1 MVSSMIV
8 IVSLLLIFLGCVFL
22 VLSYLITQLTKRKK
36 NSLHLP
42 NGDVTYAD
50 LHKPAKPLFSINH
63 RLSGKPDYI
72 IHHDELLIPVEYK
85 SGRYTH
91 PAAHHILQLAAYCQ
105 LIEDVEDQCVP
116 FGWIV
121 YPTGRFK
128 IPFNAQLRL
137 ELQHTIDE
145 IREKIHNSR
154 PERSHNFVRRCQNCS
169 YNAVCSGKM
178 D

>member
-1 MVSSMIV
+1 MK
-8 IVSLLLIFLGCVFL
+8 
-22 VLSYLITQLTKRKK
+22 QNK

-50 LHKPAKPLFSINH
+50 LHKPAKPLFSIIH

-72 IHHDELLIPVEYK
+72 LNHDDMLIPVEYK

-91 PAAHHILQLAAYCQ
+91 PASHHILQLAAYCQ
-105 LIEDVEDQCVP
+105 LIEDVEDHYVP

-137 ELQHTIDE
+137 QLQHTMDE
-145 IREKIHNSR
+145 IREQINNIP
-154 PERSHNFVRRCQNCS
+154 PERPHNFARRCRTCS
-169 YNAVCSGKM
+169 YNAVCPGKIE
-178 D
+178 

>member
-1 MVSSMIV
+1 MIF
-8 IVSLLLIFLGCVFL
+8 IVSLLLLILGSVFL
-22 VLSYLITQLTKRKK
+22 FVSYLITQQIKRNK

-42 NGDVTYAD
+42 NGEVTYAD
-50 LHKPAKPLFSINH
+50 LHKPAKPLFSMNY

-72 IHHDELLIPVEYK
+72 LHHDDTLIPVEYK
-85 SGRYTH
+85 SGRYTY
-91 PAAHHILQLAAYCQ
+91 PADYHILQLAAYCQ

-137 ELQHTIDE
+137 QLQQTMDE
-145 IREKIHNSR
+145 IREKNNNSP
-154 PERSHNFVRRCQNCS
+154 PERPHNFTRRCKNCS
-169 YNAVCSGKM
+169 YNAVCPGKIE
-178 D
+178 

>member
-1 MVSSMIV
+1 MIF
-8 IVSLLLIFLGCVFL
+8 IVSLLLIILGGVFL
-22 VLSYLITQLTKRKK
+22 FVSYLITQQMKRNK

-72 IHHDELLIPVEYK
+72 LFHDDVLIPVEYK
-85 SGRYTH
+85 SGRYTR

-137 ELQHTIDE
+137 QLHQTMDE
-145 IREKIHNSR
+145 IREQINNSP
-154 PERSHNFVRRCQNCS
+154 PERLHNFTRRCQNCS
-169 YNAVCSGKM
+169 YNRVCPGKIE
-178 D
+178 